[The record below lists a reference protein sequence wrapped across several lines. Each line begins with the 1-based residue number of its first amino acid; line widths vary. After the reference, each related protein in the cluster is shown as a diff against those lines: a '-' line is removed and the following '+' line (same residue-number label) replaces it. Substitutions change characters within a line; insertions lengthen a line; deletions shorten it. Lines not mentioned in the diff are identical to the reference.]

1 VFENGIK
8 VGFKLVNGLDFK
20 DILGCHLEVDVDTGN
35 SGGIFFIVVVG
46 VIDYEGGGAVAAAN
60 VKLVKLG
67 NKGFGFVTFQGLQVV
82 EDGQISLE
90 QFLGECMF
98 EAEFADLLVE
108 FCFVILDL
116 SLGGVGLGTSALMSW
131 MLVTRPCHA

>member
-1 VFENGIK
+1 MR
-8 VGFKLVNGLDFK
+8 
-20 DILGCHLEVDVDTGN
+20 
-35 SGGIFFIVVVG
+35 
-46 VIDYEGGGAVAAAN
+46 AVAAAN
-60 VKLVKLG
+60 VKMVKLR
-67 NKGFGFVTFQGLQVV
+67 NESFGFVTYQGLQVV

-90 QFLGECMF
+90 QFLGECVF

-116 SLGGVGLGTSALMSW
+116 FLGGVGLGTSAPMGR

>member
-1 VFENGIK
+1 MFENGIK

-20 DILGCHLEVDVDTGN
+20 DILGCHLEVNVDTGN
-35 SGGIFFIVVVG
+35 GGGIFFRVVVG

-82 EDGQISLE
+82 EDGQISSSSFWESACLRPSLRT
-90 QFLGECMF
+90 FL
-98 EAEFADLLVE
+98 LS
-108 FCFVILDL
+108 FV
-116 SLGGVGLGTSALMSW
+116 S
-131 MLVTRPCHA
+131 

>member
-1 VFENGIK
+1 MR
-8 VGFKLVNGLDFK
+8 
-20 DILGCHLEVDVDTGN
+20 
-35 SGGIFFIVVVG
+35 
-46 VIDYEGGGAVAAAN
+46 AVAAAN

-67 NKGFGFVTFQGLQVV
+67 NESFGFVTFQGLQVV

-90 QFLGECMF
+90 QFLGECVF

-108 FCFVILDL
+108 FCFVILDP
-116 SLGGVGLGTSALMSW
+116 SLGGVGLGTSAPMGRMGR